1 MYAPEEQRAVDFNG
15 IGDYM
20 DAGKVLDL
28 NSSFTV
34 SAWVKRNGIN
44 QTIFSKK

>member
-1 MYAPEEQRAVDFNG
+1 
-15 IGDYM
+15 M

-44 QTIFSKK
+44 QTIFSKEITHIQLATI

>member
-1 MYAPEEQRAVDFNG
+1 
-15 IGDYM
+15 M

-34 SAWVKRNGIN
+34 SAWVKRIN
-44 QTIFSKK
+44 QTIFPKK